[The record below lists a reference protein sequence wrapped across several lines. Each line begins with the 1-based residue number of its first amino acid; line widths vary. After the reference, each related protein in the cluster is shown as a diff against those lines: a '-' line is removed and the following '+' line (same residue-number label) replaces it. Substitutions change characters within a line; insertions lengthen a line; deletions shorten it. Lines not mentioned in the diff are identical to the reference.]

1 MLKRCILGIGF
12 VSWMVGITVLSLVSF
27 EDDLSLGFSIPY
39 SDKIVHFTFYFIAGI
54 LGILFGQ
61 NLKQDITNNM
71 IVLLVFVF
79 SLVGYGIIIEV
90 LQSTFTTNRSGEIM
104 DVMANSA
111 GALLGT
117 LLMWAVFSGKTG
129 LNRKN

>member
-1 MLKRCILGIGF
+1 
-12 VSWMVGITVLSLVSF
+12 MVGITVLSLVSF

-71 IVLLVFVF
+71 KVLLVFVF